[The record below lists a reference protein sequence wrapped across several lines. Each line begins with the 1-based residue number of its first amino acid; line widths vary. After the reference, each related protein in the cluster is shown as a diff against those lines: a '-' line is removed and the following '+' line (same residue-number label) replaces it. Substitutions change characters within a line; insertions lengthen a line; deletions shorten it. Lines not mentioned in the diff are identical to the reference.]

1 MKSSL
6 IHERSNII
14 PISPSSPTRKSENE
28 YSLKE
33 NFFDPSKSSPPNEF
47 MKKLQQRMSIYNPLF
62 SLKTDS
68 STTSSFSTL
77 SLSALSLSLIKEDN
91 RDIE

>member
-1 MKSSL
+1 MNSSL

-47 MKKLQQRMSIYNPLF
+47 MKKLQQRMSVYNSLF
-62 SLKTDS
+62 SSPSS
-68 STTSSFSTL
+68 STASTST
-77 SLSALSLSLIKEDN
+77 LSLIKEDN

>member
-1 MKSSL
+1 MNRCL
-6 IHERSNII
+6 IHEKSNVI
-14 PISPSSPTRKSENE
+14 PISPSSPTRKTINE

-47 MKKLQQRMSIYNPLF
+47 MKKLQERMSIYNTLPF
-62 SLKTDS
+62 Y
-68 STTSSFSTL
+68 SSFSPVSVSPL
-77 SLSALSLSLIKEDN
+77 SVSPLSFIKEDN

>member
-1 MKSSL
+1 MNSCL

-47 MKKLQQRMSIYNPLF
+47 MKKLQQRMSVYNSLSF
-62 SLKTDS
+62 SSK
-68 STTSSFSTL
+68 TTSSLT
-77 SLSALSLSLIKEDN
+77 LSLIKEDN

>member
-1 MKSSL
+1 MNSCL

-14 PISPSSPTRKSENE
+14 PISPSSPTRKLENE

-47 MKKLQQRMSIYNPLF
+47 MKKLQQRMSIYNSLSF
-62 SLKTDS
+62 SQTAPTLKS
-68 STTSSFSTL
+68 FSASASSFS
-77 SLSALSLSLIKEDN
+77 SIKEDN

>member
-1 MKSSL
+1 MSNCI

-14 PISPSSPTRKSENE
+14 PISPSSPTNKKENE

-47 MKKLQQRMSIYNPLF
+47 MKKLQLRMTIYN
-62 SLKTDS
+62 
-68 STTSSFSTL
+68 SFSF
-77 SLSALSLSLIKEDN
+77 IKADN
-91 RDIE
+91 REIE

>member
-1 MKSSL
+1 MNSCL

-47 MKKLQQRMSIYNPLF
+47 MKKLQQRMSVSQFLVFFNCF
-62 SLKTDS
+62 N
-68 STTSSFSTL
+68 
-77 SLSALSLSLIKEDN
+77 LIFIIN
-91 RDIE
+91 

>member
-1 MKSSL
+1 MNRCL
-6 IHERSNII
+6 IHEKSNVI
-14 PISPSSPTRKSENE
+14 PISPSSPTRKIINE

-47 MKKLQQRMSIYNPLF
+47 MKKLQERMGIYNTLPF
-62 SLKTDS
+62 Y
-68 STTSSFSTL
+68 SSFSPVSVSPL
-77 SLSALSLSLIKEDN
+77 SFIKEDN

>member
-1 MKSSL
+1 M
-6 IHERSNII
+6 IHERTHVI
-14 PISPSSPTRKSENE
+14 PISPSSPTKKYIENE

-47 MKKLQQRMSIYNPLF
+47 MKKLQQRMSVYNSLF
-62 SLKTDS
+62 SSTTDS
-68 STTSSFSTL
+68 STAST
-77 SLSALSLSLIKEDN
+77 LSLIKEDN

>member
-1 MKSSL
+1 MNSCL

-47 MKKLQQRMSIYNPLF
+47 MKKLQQRMTIYN
-62 SLKTDS
+62 SSYSSSS
-68 STTSSFSTL
+68 STLSFST
-77 SLSALSLSLIKEDN
+77 LSLSLIKEDN
-91 RDIE
+91 LDIE

>member
-1 MKSSL
+1 MNRCL
-6 IHERSNII
+6 IHEKSNVI
-14 PISPSSPTRKSENE
+14 PISPSSPTRKIINE

-47 MKKLQQRMSIYNPLF
+47 MKKLQERMGIYNTLPF
-62 SLKTDS
+62 Y
-68 STTSSFSTL
+68 SSFSPVSKDLVSPL
-77 SLSALSLSLIKEDN
+77 SVSPLSFIKEDN

>member
-1 MKSSL
+1 MNSCL

-47 MKKLQQRMSIYNPLF
+47 MKKLQQRMSIYN
-62 SLKTDS
+62 SLSTLSAS
-68 STTSSFSTL
+68 STTL
-77 SLSALSLSLIKEDN
+77 SPFSLIKEDN

>member
-1 MKSSL
+1 MNSCL

-47 MKKLQQRMSIYNPLF
+47 MKKLQQRMNIYNSP
-62 SLKTDS
+62 SYK
-68 STTSSFSTL
+68 TL
-77 SLSALSLSLIKEDN
+77 SLSFIKEDN